1 MKRRLLALLA
11 GAVMVIVAGC
21 APATEDAACLRRLYS
36 WELSTLN
43 YLTTSRSHELTFAA
57 NCIGTL
63 VEFDAYG
70 TLGPGLAETWT
81 QSDDGLIWTF
91 TLREGLA
98 WVDSEGRE
106 VAPLTAQDFVD
117 SAQYVLE
124 RANASATANI
134 LYRVIDGAEDYFTGQ
149 TSDFSSVGVWA
160 PDSRT
165 VCYRLKAPAPYFLT
179 MLTYGCFMPVQGDF
193 LREQGTA
200 FGRDERCVLYSGAY
214 VLAEFSPQSGH
225 LYQANPAYW
234 DRQAV
239 YIPAI
244 REIYNKDAASLEA
257 EMFRRGEV
265 DMAQIPTALMDDW
278 LAGEETSQWVFPGR
292 EGNFTYFYAFNFHVN
307 LPEEYEPENWE
318 KAVNNVN
325 FRRAIAYGL
334 NRVKLL
340 SITEPDGPERLALHT
355 LTPQD
360 FAYVDGVDYT
370 QLGPLEDISARE
382 PYQPQTAQGYAALAR
397 AQLEAQG
404 VHFPVKVLMPYHPSD
419 AGWAL
424 EAQVA
429 KQQLEELLGSDFIEV
444 VLEAGPSTGFISAV
458 RVSGRYCLMKCNWG
472 PDYADPETYTDP
484 FLPAEGGFN
493 APELAEEYLL
503 GGTGRYETLLAQAQ
517 AQTESRRARYEA
529 FARAEAFLIDE
540 ALVIPYARGTG
551 SYWACR
557 VNPLEGAYSPFGLV
571 RYKGMR
577 LYDEPLTR
585 DDYGR
590 ALEAWRQER
599 SRRLREAEA

>member
-1 MKRRLLALLA
+1 MKRRLFALLV
-11 GAVMVIVAGC
+11 GVMTAITAGC
-21 APATEDAACLRRLYS
+21 APATGAACLRRLYA

-43 YLTTSRSHELTFAA
+43 YLITSRSHELSFAA

-63 VEFDAYG
+63 VEYDAYG
-70 TLGPGLAETWT
+70 ILGPGLAESWT
-81 QSDDGLIWTF
+81 ESDDGLMWTF
-91 TLREGLA
+91 TLREGLT
-98 WVDSEGRE
+98 WVDSEGRN

-117 SAQYVLE
+117 SARYVLD

-134 LYRVIDGAEDYFTGQ
+134 LYRVIDGAEAYFQGLTD
-149 TSDFSSVGVWA
+149 DFASVGIWA
-160 PDSRT
+160 PDDRT
-165 VCYRLKAPAPYFLT
+165 VCYRLRAPAPYFLT

-193 LREQGTA
+193 LRAKGDA
-200 FGRDERCVLYSGAY
+200 FGRDEHCVLYSGAY

-225 LYQANPAYW
+225 RYQANPAYW

-239 YIPAI
+239 HIPTI
-244 REIYNKDAASLEA
+244 QEIYNKDAASLEA

-278 LAGEETSQWVFPGR
+278 MAGEETADWVFPGR
-292 EGNFTYFYAFNFHVN
+292 EGNFTYFYAFNFNVN
-307 LPEEYEPENWE
+307 LPEEYEPENWK

-334 NRVKLL
+334 NRIKLL
-340 SITEPDGPERLALHT
+340 AVTEPDEPERLALRT
-355 LTPQD
+355 LTPPD

-370 QLGPLEDISARE
+370 QLGPLEAVSARE
-382 PYQPQTAQGYAALAR
+382 PYQPQAARGYAALAR
-397 AQLEAQG
+397 AQLEANG

-429 KQQLEELLGSDFIEV
+429 KQQLESLLGADFIEV

-458 RVSGRYCLMKCNWG
+458 RASGRYCLMKCNWG

-484 FLPAEGGFN
+484 FLPEEGGFN
-493 APELAEEYLL
+493 APELAEEYRL
-503 GGTGRYETLLAQAQ
+503 GSTGRYEALLEAAR
-517 AQTESRRARYEA
+517 AQTQDRSDRYEA

-551 SYWACR
+551 SYWASR
-557 VNPLEGAYSPFGLV
+557 VNPLEGAYSPFGLM

-585 DDYGR
+585 EAYAQ
-590 ALEAWRQER
+590 ALAAWRAER
-599 SRRLREAEA
+599 ARRLQEAGS